1 MSEVIETFVHDFEKR
16 KGEYIRVKEFV
27 QNKIDLALKDAGIM
41 AIVTARI
48 KDSERLKEK
57 LINRNEKMKYTSL
70 REIEE
75 DIVDLIGVRIALYF
89 PNDREKVEAIVRKCF
104 DIIKI
109 KEFPDGKQ
117 EKSEYKHVFQGY
129 RATHYRVY
137 PKGDKD
143 NAFEAFRIE
152 IQVASLLMHAWAEVE
167 HDLAYKQ
174 KKGKVSFDEYEALDE
189 INGLVLAGEISLQ
202 RLQRISELRI
212 ASEQKG
218 FSNHYQLASYLFDRA
233 REQKG
238 NTPID
243 LGDVETLYKLCEARD
258 RLTIRKVE
266 NDLLK
271 VEWDSE
277 IPVAYQLIDIL
288 SDNSIKYSKLVT
300 KNIAKKKKVFG
311 KELID
316 DALIGAFLKSWI
328 ELEKK
333 IESITLQFGYTK
345 GNSRR
350 AFEILQ
356 SIIPYDVLEQYMELR
371 KFRNVLVHGIGDVE
385 GKQIQY
391 WIDEI
396 ARISGLISMVSR
408 EQGLLDRV
416 DTEY

>member
-1 MSEVIETFVHDFEKR
+1 MHFHSFQDDFTKR
-16 KGEYIRVKEFV
+16 KEEYIRVKDFA
-27 QNKIDLALKDAGIM
+27 QNKIELALKDAGIM

-57 LINRNEKMKYTSL
+57 LIKRNEKGKYTSS

-75 DIVDLIGVRIALYF
+75 DIVDLIGVRVALYF
-89 PNDREKVEAIVRKCF
+89 PNDREKVEAIVRKYF
-104 DIIKI
+104 DIIRI
-109 KEFPDGKQ
+109 KEFPDGEQ

-129 RATHYRVY
+129 RATHYRVF

-143 NAFEAFRIE
+143 NAFEDFRIE

-167 HDLAYKQ
+167 HDLTYKQ
-174 KKGKVSFDEYEALDE
+174 KKGKVSVDEYEALDE
-189 INGLVLAGEISLQ
+189 INGLVLAGELSLQ

-218 FSNHYQLASYLFDRA
+218 FFNHYQLASYLFDRA
-233 REQKG
+233 KEQKG
-238 NTPID
+238 NVPID

-271 VEWDSE
+271 VVWDSE

-288 SDNSIKYSKLVT
+288 SDTSIKYSKLVT
-300 KNIAKKKKVFG
+300 ENIAKKKKVFG

-316 DALIGAFLKSWI
+316 DALMGAFIKSWI

-333 IESITLQFGYTK
+333 IENITLQSGYAR
-345 GNSRR
+345 GNAKRTY
-350 AFEILQ
+350 EVLQ
-356 SIIPYDVLEQYMELR
+356 GIIPYDVLEQYMEIR
-371 KFRNVLVHGIGDVE
+371 RFRNVLVHGIDDVD
-385 GKQIQY
+385 GKQLQY
-391 WIDEI
+391 WINEI
-396 ARISGLISMVSR
+396 EEVSGIISVISQA
-408 EQGLLDRV
+408 QGLV
-416 DTEY
+416 D

>member
-1 MSEVIETFVHDFEKR
+1 
-16 KGEYIRVKEFV
+16 
-27 QNKIDLALKDAGIM
+27 
-41 AIVTARI
+41 
-48 KDSERLKEK
+48 
-57 LINRNEKMKYTSL
+57 
-70 REIEE
+70 
-75 DIVDLIGVRIALYF
+75 
-89 PNDREKVEAIVRKCF
+89 
-104 DIIKI
+104 
-109 KEFPDGKQ
+109 
-117 EKSEYKHVFQGY
+117 
-129 RATHYRVY
+129 
-137 PKGDKD
+137 
-143 NAFEAFRIE
+143 
-152 IQVASLLMHAWAEVE
+152 MHAWAEVE

-328 ELEKK
+328 ELEKE

-350 AFEILQ
+350 TFEILQ